1 MADESK
7 SQEEDVLQ
15 GVDGFCVK
23 GKPSINLTPTQSAG
37 LSHLGTL
44 LKQKV
49 EELQQAQSKEHKIL
63 ATTVGAEFKPE
74 NMPYI
79 PGSTHPALL
88 KHDLATIERN
98 AGYQD
103 RALVP
108 PMYADQMKSKEPP
121 IDLSPKSVTD
131 MESNIEILISEI
143 ECATVSQVYPSTV
156 SQVQPVTQGVQPE
169 FEMKVHRDKMHHGG
183 HYFFNESRPYKPG
196 G

>member
-1 MADESK
+1 MVDESK
-7 SQEEDVLQ
+7 SQEEDILQ
-15 GVDGFCVK
+15 GADGFCVK

-44 LKQKV
+44 LKQKA
-49 EELQQAQSKEHKIL
+49 EEVRQAQSKECKIL

-108 PMYADQMKSKEPP
+108 PMYADQMKPKAPP
-121 IDLSPKSVTD
+121 IDVISKDIPD
-131 MESNIEILISEI
+131 IESNIDILIDSLELST
-143 ECATVSQVYPSTV
+143 ASQVQPQTI

-169 FEMKVHRDKMHHGG
+169 FEMKVHRDKMFHGG
-183 HYFFNESRPYKPG
+183 TYFFNESRPYKPG